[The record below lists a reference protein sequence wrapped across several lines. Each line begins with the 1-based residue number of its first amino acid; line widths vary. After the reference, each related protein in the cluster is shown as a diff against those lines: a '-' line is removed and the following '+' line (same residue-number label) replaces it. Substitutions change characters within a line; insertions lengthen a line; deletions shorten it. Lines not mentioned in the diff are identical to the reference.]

1 MGEILSISISTQYNI
16 YFPYRKKFENNIIWK
31 CNKKNRNL
39 FFTPSLCQ
47 MKFVNNRD
55 FKLK

>member
-16 YFPYRKKFENNIIWK
+16 YFPYRKKVENNIIWK

-55 FKLK
+55 FK